1 METQITQ
8 KKQARRGRGDKD
20 TETTES
26 AARMVYWNLSFDFA
40 QDGEPFDSE
49 PQDEL
54 LVEPFGTW
62 NLGFG
67 T

>member
-1 METQITQ
+1 MKTQ
-8 KKQARRGRGDKD
+8 KPEKIG
-20 TETTES
+20 
-26 AARMVYWNLSFDFA
+26 YWDLSFDFA

-67 T
+67 I